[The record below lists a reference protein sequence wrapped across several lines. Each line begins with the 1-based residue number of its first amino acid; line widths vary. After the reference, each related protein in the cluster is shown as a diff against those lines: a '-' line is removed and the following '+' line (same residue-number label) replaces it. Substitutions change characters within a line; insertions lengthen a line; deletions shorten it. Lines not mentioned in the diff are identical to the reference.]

1 MATTVSIVSEKG
13 GHLKHNNR
21 ENISENVIVER
32 IEDNITLIQKD
43 LIDFYE
49 EIFGAAI
56 AESDKNKRKREQIGS
71 SQAYMEKIKHSKNG
85 ESLFHEKVVMVGKK
99 EDIEA
104 NPALKEVYKEILLE
118 YFKEFQKNNPNLKV
132 FNAVLHMDEAT
143 PHLHIDYVPV
153 GTEFKKGLQVRNSR
167 SKAYCELTNQ
177 KDSSLAL
184 KTWFKAERELLRGIC
199 ERFGVETKQIKQDNE
214 QNRPKLS
221 TREYRAE
228 ADQQALALER
238 EYRKRKKEN
247 EQLQKD
253 YEQLLEKIENEQF
266 LFEQLKK
273 YNQNQLERNS
283 KIPKALENQKI
294 LDNRDIDDLEK
305 FIAEYHQMKGA
316 LSVYQ
321 ADNDLF
327 DFCDVTEHD
336 IQKSNQTNKTR

>member
-13 GHLKHNNR
+13 GYLKHNNR
-21 ENISENVIVER
+21 ENISENVIVEQ
-32 IEDNITLIQKD
+32 IEDNIELIKKD
-43 LIDFYE
+43 LSDFYE

-71 SQAYMEKIKHSKNG
+71 SQAYMEKIKNSKNG

-118 YFKEFQKNNPNLKV
+118 YFKEFQQNNPNLKV

-221 TREYRAE
+221 PREYRAE
-228 ADQQALALER
+228 ADQQMLQAKTELEQIKKQIAELKYENLNLLA
-238 EYRKRKKEN
+238 KKEQIR
-247 EQLQKD
+247 EELD
-253 YEQLLEKIENEQF
+253 RLDDF
-266 LFEQLKK
+266 LWS
-273 YNQNQLERNS
+273 ERA
-283 KIPKALENQKI
+283 KVKFIQQI
-294 LDNRDIDDLEK
+294 DIDELQEFIEAKQIQIDDNFDL
-305 FIAEYHQMKGA
+305 
-316 LSVYQ
+316 L
-321 ADNDLF
+321 
-327 DFCDVTEHD
+327 DFCDVTND
-336 IQKSNQTNKTR
+336 DVSKTNQNNKTR